1 MELTR
6 LIRTDELDD
15 QAIDSGDEGAEE
27 WGASDRAVCVQDSQL
42 TASL

>member
-6 LIRTDELDD
+6 LDDTDELDD

-27 WGASDRAVCVQDSQL
+27 WGAYGRGMRVSNSQL